1 MSSEWVRVESK
12 SKPGKFYYY
21 NTKSGQSTFQKPVGV
36 SASVPVVPPR
46 PEKKTFKYTA
56 KVILK
61 IVRGRRLNYKNKKKT
76 CYCKVVA
83 QSRDGTEYKNLGKE
97 MSTKLALGSLEPC
110 FNETFEWPSNGD
122 LIDRILIRCYKR
134 EPLRFSDKPLGE
146 LYLQMGVVKQQQ
158 NHSWGTK
165 ADLVRSKEANMVTGS
180 LEVSVKYTPGGEI
193 VMNSDGSSMPTNVRR
208 VGHVG
213 LTSDGLLDLK
223 TIPESWIQLFKTAGI
238 SKKQVKQN
246 NRAVTIVLKEFGYI
260 SNGGGAANRKFNGR
274 KIEEEAKDKGVPALF
289 ARMLFDHEAD
299 GAGGLALQKGAIVEL
314 YEDKKDGFWIALDVE
329 KKQRGLVQ
337 ADYMEVLFPMIDG
350 WEEVE
355 EPDNPGSFF
364 YHNAESGETKWDRP
378 SDNTKI
384 GMFLSSPKAPQ
395 NLKSTD
401 QHGKPSKGD
410 EAEDQVS
417 NIAHRRAN
425 AAKGSRAG
433 KTNTQSLGSRLSVT
447 AASVKV
453 LVVTQNA
460 SATAMPDGGQEAT
473 GVDKKF
479 EKFGKYRKMKIMKI
493 PDGAIRGAMTRDGIS
508 ASAIDEFFQAAATS
522 AAAPVIVPRTIPPAA
537 PARTKA
543 PNAVQ
548 QQTPPQQR
556 GAALEG
562 TSTGKL
568 VKYKKMKIMKI
579 PDGAIRGAMM
589 RDGIPA
595 SAIDE
600 FFRPMPTETQAPAV
614 QVSPPAQKTAAA
626 GTGFLSEITGFQKGS
641 LKKKSE
647 QRLSSPGEKHGRAFQ
662 GSPPPAVGG
671 FLSEITGFKKGK
683 LKTASSRAAS
693 RSEATGRAAGSG
705 GGFLSEI
712 TSFQKGRLKSGKSR
726 TSTSKGSPSPGVKSP
741 AQGGGFLSDIAGFKK
756 GKLKSASSR
765 VIAPPSKPSGGGSGK
780 NFLAQISGFKRGNM
794 KKAKDR
800 KLKEIEPKDVNKG
813 GDIFSA
819 LQGAIGN
826 LRRAINSSDDE
837 EEEDDDDW
845 E

>member
-1 MSSEWVRVESK
+1 
-12 SKPGKFYYY
+12 
-21 NTKSGQSTFQKPVGV
+21 
-36 SASVPVVPPR
+36 
-46 PEKKTFKYTA
+46 
-56 KVILK
+56 
-61 IVRGRRLNYKNKKKT
+61 
-76 CYCKVVA
+76 
-83 QSRDGTEYKNLGKE
+83 
-97 MSTKLALGSLEPC
+97 
-110 FNETFEWPSNGD
+110 
-122 LIDRILIRCYKR
+122 
-134 EPLRFSDKPLGE
+134 
-146 LYLQMGVVKQQQ
+146 
-158 NHSWGTK
+158 
-165 ADLVRSKEANMVTGS
+165 
-180 LEVSVKYTPGGEI
+180 
-193 VMNSDGSSMPTNVRR
+193 
-208 VGHVG
+208 
-213 LTSDGLLDLK
+213 
-223 TIPESWIQLFKTAGI
+223 
-238 SKKQVKQN
+238 
-246 NRAVTIVLKEFGYI
+246 
-260 SNGGGAANRKFNGR
+260 
-274 KIEEEAKDKGVPALF
+274 
-289 ARMLFDHEAD
+289 
-299 GAGGLALQKGAIVEL
+299 
-314 YEDKKDGFWIALDVE
+314 
-329 KKQRGLVQ
+329 
-337 ADYMEVLFPMIDG
+337 MEVLFPMIDG

-493 PDGAIRGAMTRDGIS
+493 PDGAIWGAMTRDGIS

-614 QVSPPAQKTAAA
+614 QVSSPAQKTAAA

-647 QRLSSPGEKHGRAFQ
+647 QRLSSPGERHGRAFQ

-683 LKTASSRAAS
+683 LKTASSRAAP

>member
-522 AAAPVIVPRTIPPAA
+522 AAAPVIVPRT
-537 PARTKA
+537 KA

-568 VKYKKMKIMKI
+568 VKYKKMKSMKI